1 MRVLKVSRSFKPKT
15 FLTMLAVCAAIAGV
29 AAWITGLNFWVL
41 GAIAVGAVFI
51 NGLIMSIEDNE
62 SSRKNRDEP
71 PP

>member
-1 MRVLKVSRSFKPKT
+1 
-15 FLTMLAVCAAIAGV
+15 
-29 AAWITGLNFWVL
+29 VL